1 MAQFLRPDS
10 NITQSSFTG
19 GFADIDETS
28 PSDADYAYGAN
39 NTSAVL
45 EVGLSDPSVGTPGSG
60 TTTVRY
66 RIAKVNNGTVSG
78 TGNNLTVTMEVYQ
91 GGTLIASDTSQTP
104 TGTWTQYEFNPDMSG
119 VTDWT
124 DLRLRF
130 STTGS
135 GGSPANR
142 RGGAI
147 SWAELEAPDPPAA
160 VTHATDG
167 ALTGQGSSVAGT
179 AARAAGAVT
188 HATDGALTGQG
199 SAVAGTAARTRQHA
213 TDGAL
218 AGQSTTL
225 SGSAARTRQHATT
238 GALDGQGAALA
249 GAAERT
255 RLHATT
261 GALDGQ
267 GASIVGAAARVGGA
281 VTHDTSG
288 ALSGQSSTVAGAA
301 ARTRQHATDGA
312 LAAQGAAIVGSAS
325 RAAGPVTHATDGVLA
340 GQQAVVVGAAD
351 RATPGATHDTTG
363 ALVAGSAQVTGTAKR
378 NTIHATTGSLVGP
391 GSVVVGAASGPYVP
405 PVTNGPESRFVRAFA
420 A

>member
-130 STTGS
+130 STTGT

-147 SWAELEAPDPPAA
+147 SWAELEAPDPPSA

-188 HATDGALTGQG
+188 HATDGTLTGQG

-218 AGQSTTL
+218 DGQGASIVGSAARATGAVTHDTSGALGGQSSTVAGAATRTRQHATDGVLAAQGAVVVGSASRAAGAVTHDTTGAL
-225 SGSAARTRQHATT
+225 VGQLGIIAGSAARTRQHAT
-238 GALDGQGAALA
+238 DG
-249 GAAERT
+249 T
-255 RLHATT
+255 
-261 GALDGQ
+261 
-267 GASIVGAAARVGGA
+267 
-281 VTHDTSG
+281 
-288 ALSGQSSTVAGAA
+288 
-301 ARTRQHATDGA
+301 
-312 LAAQGAAIVGSAS
+312 
-325 RAAGPVTHATDGVLA
+325 LA
-340 GQQAVVVGAAD
+340 GQSAVVVGAAD
-351 RATPGATHDTTG
+351 RVTPGAAHDTTG

-378 NTIHATTGSLVGP
+378 NTIHATTGSLAGP

-405 PVTNGPESRFVRAFA
+405 PVTNGPESRFIRAFA